1 MLETHIEKLFIE
13 LSVKTGLLLDIK
25 IKSKHQV
32 LTEEKLDE
40 TDAGLEHSPWES
52 LRHLAYETRV

>member
-1 MLETHIEKLFIE
+1 LKNCKQIKRDRA
-13 LSVKTGLLLDIK
+13 LLDIK